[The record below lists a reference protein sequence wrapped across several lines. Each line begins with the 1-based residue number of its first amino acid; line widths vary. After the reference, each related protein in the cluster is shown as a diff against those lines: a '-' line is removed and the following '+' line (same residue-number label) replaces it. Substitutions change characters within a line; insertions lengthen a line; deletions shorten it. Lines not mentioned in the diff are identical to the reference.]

1 MLLRLLQPALAA
13 TGTAARPSR
22 VVLLSS
28 VTHRAGGA
36 TADFELAY
44 NDAEHS
50 LYGEPTPTP
59 VTSGGGHLHSPA
71 THHTRAHHQCSHC
84 LSFLLSF
91 LLSPAPKA
99 LRRSVGLSV
108 PCSINIALVSH
119 HAVGIQ
125 P

>member
-71 THHTRAHHQCSHC
+71 THHGHPPHPGTPPPRK
-84 LSFLLSF
+84 LYG
-91 LLSPAPKA
+91 AP
-99 LRRSVGLSV
+99 
-108 PCSINIALVSH
+108 
-119 HAVGIQ
+119 
-125 P
+125 